1 MVALDGRNRHT
12 RGTGRTCRSQGRLVR
27 MRAYTRTCKEAR
39 RSGATEPMQACDY
52 FSPALKNTLICVF
65 QSECAL
71 WQTEH
76 RERTMTGLFVVL
88 LVGAVFAGL
97 TWLMD

>member
-1 MVALDGRNRHT
+1 
-12 RGTGRTCRSQGRLVR
+12 
-27 MRAYTRTCKEAR
+27 
-39 RSGATEPMQACDY
+39 MQACDY

-65 QSECAL
+65 QSECVL
-71 WQTEH
+71 WQIEH